1 MAMSPEMQAKLEEK
15 KRREAEEY
23 RAKQAAAA
31 PTEPPV
37 EEMAMGEEYQAPE
50 LLDPEPEPAPEPETP
65 YDRFVAS
72 LPEEVREILSE
83 EDLRAAYAQAE
94 HDAREERRR
103 KLAATAKRKAIAAAR
118 AATGLITPEEAEA
131 EALAEKNDRM
141 VKITPRLPFIGDS
154 GGVASDGVVID
165 GTKYEH
171 GQTYTVPYA
180 RALSIRDIL
189 YRMHQH
195 EMDFEG
201 KSRLNG
207 LRQQHASDVNVSRM

>member
-31 PTEPPV
+31 PNAEPEPV
-37 EEMAMGEEYQAPE
+37 EEMAMGEEYPAHE
-50 LLDPEPEPAPEPETP
+50 LLESGPAPESETP

-83 EDLRAAYAQAE
+83 EDLRSAYAQAE

-165 GTKYEH
+165 GAKYEH